1 MIETGTKYININTRL
16 LLTSLKNDSQNRG
29 IFNTNYKHPN
39 TQKYYRQ
46 TMTANDHQVAWEL
59 GLYHP
64 RIRELGL
71 SQSKSNP
78 K

>member
-46 TMTANDHQVAWEL
+46 TMTANDHQVA
-59 GLYHP
+59 
-64 RIRELGL
+64 
-71 SQSKSNP
+71 
-78 K
+78 